1 MNGLGNKKIRIE
13 AVDVG
18 SKFFFSVKV
27 DRFPGIESK
36 LFNRR
41 GNVRFPRVGMLM
53 NDDEHNQTNRRE
65 ACRDSE

>member
-1 MNGLGNKKIRIE
+1 MASAIRRFE
-13 AVDVG
+13 
-18 SKFFFSVKV
+18 SKRLTLVQVFFSVTV